1 MTLNEYQEFSRITD
15 KENDFN
21 MYAFGL
27 LEEAGEIA
35 GKFKRLYR
43 DHNGTMNLDIMN
55 QIVLE
60 LGDMK
65 WYASR
70 IADALGVTDE
80 QVAKANITKLTSRQE
95 RGVIH
100 GSGDS
105 R

>member
-1 MTLNEYQEFSRITD
+1 MTLNEYQDFTTTTD
-15 KENDFN
+15 KENDFRL
-21 MYAFGL
+21 YTYGL
-27 LEEAGEIA
+27 LEEAGEVA

-43 DHNGTMNLDIMN
+43 EHKGELVPELRQ
-55 QIVLE
+55 QILTE

-70 IADALGVTDE
+70 IAHYIGATDE
-80 QVAKANITKLTSRQE
+80 EVAQINIDKLNSRKA
-95 RGVIH
+95 RGVLH